1 MKASG
6 VFDFSGRSGGWRMI
20 WRENQSTSSSDEKDD
35 VEVKIDFVFTIVL
48 ITS

>member
-1 MKASG
+1 MRASG
-6 VFDFSGRSGGWRMI
+6 VLIFRGNWG
-20 WRENQSTSSSDEKDD
+20 RENDLERESTSSSDEKDD